1 MLYVSIL
8 GNALSHLF
16 WITGISKI
24 RPTRTTMYQ
33 TFVPLVA
40 IFFAIMFLEKTLVG
54 LQIVGAVLVL

>member
-1 MLYVSIL
+1 
-8 GNALSHLF
+8 
-16 WITGISKI
+16 
-24 RPTRTTMYQ
+24 MYQ